1 MSEVEAD
8 AKRSR
13 RQHLIFPFIVVFS
26 RLCLIDYLGVF
37 PFLNHFFCIF
47 SSVCPLMF
55 RFDDEWGGGSLCAPP
70 PLVDAISG
78 TQTFDLSFSH
88 AGHSC
93 F

>member
-70 PLVDAISG
+70 PP
-78 TQTFDLSFSH
+78 
-88 AGHSC
+88 C
-93 F
+93 